1 MHLTELAIK
10 RPKMMTTIIL
20 VFVILGLY
28 TYSRIGV
35 ELFPAM
41 NIPYVSVR
49 VSYPGA
55 GAEEIEGKVVKP
67 LEDALSSLSGLK
79 QITSTA
85 STGSGNVSLEFDMS
99 ADANQAL
106 MDVQKKV
113 DGVRGRLPD
122 GAGDPIVMKMDTNSM
137 PILTLGLTGT
147 RPLSELYNI
156 ANDSIADKL
165 SQVQGVAQVSVSG
178 GKQREIQ
185 INLDKSKMEGF
196 GLTLNQVISRLK
208 TENLND
214 PSGRLD
220 RPEAEYNVRVLGEY
234 HSVQEISA
242 IQIPTSSGYAV
253 PLKSIATVVDGFAE
267 QRSMTRVNGTDA
279 VGIQISKNSDASVVE
294 VAKAVK
300 EQLALLQKDLPSGC
314 ELIISNDSSDFVQK
328 SLNGT
333 LGTIVEGII
342 CTGLILFLFLRKWR
356 PTLIVLLAIP
366 TSLLATVMMM
376 SFAGF
381 SFNMMSLMGLAL
393 CIGILVDDSIVVLE
407 NIDRHWSMGKL
418 PPVAALEGRSEIGM
432 AAIAITLSDIVVF
445 TPIAFMTGMIGQ
457 VFRQF
462 GLTVVFATLFSLFI
476 SFTMTPML
484 ASLLYKPKIEEENR
498 EPASDKP
505 SRLNELWQRIARL
518 GGTIK
523 QKYVTLLAWTM
534 GNRKKVIAFSTLAFV
549 LSFTVL
555 PLGLVGTEF
564 TPKTDQGSLNISLEM
579 PQGTPIA
586 KTDAALKQIED
597 YVKQIPEVRYYQ
609 TSLGGGRGSSSGG
622 NTGSISV
629 RLTDKTARDKTVWE
643 VGDSIRKWSKGFTA
657 GRVSVSEADAMGGG
671 GGGGSSSLQMVVK
684 GKDPD
689 QLLKLVDQITGVIGQ
704 VPGSA
709 DVNTNWRL
717 GQPEIEVIPDRDRT
731 AFYGVSI
738 SDVTS
743 TARNALNGATAGVYR
758 QGEKETDIVVRLSGA
773 NKQDVNSLR
782 NILINGTGGAV
793 PLGQVASITFGN
805 GPKDIRRVDRQRA
818 ITVTGSVRNRPLGEF
833 VSDVQ
838 AQVGKLNLPPGFS
851 ITYGGQAQSM
861 QENMG
866 ALVQALGLSIV
877 LVYMI
882 LIMLYESF
890 STPLIRMLSLPFGIV
905 GAFIALALTHTN
917 LNIFSMIGVIMLDGL
932 VAKNGTLLIDYTHTL
947 MGRGKSLRE
956 ALVEAGTTR
965 LRPILMTTIT
975 MVAGMLPTA
984 LALTEGAEMRSGM
997 AWVLI
1002 GGLLTSTLFTLFII
1016 PVVYTII
1023 DDWKAKRLAAKG
1035 KTPEPPRTLGAVAE

>member
-79 QITSTA
+79 QVTSTA
-85 STGSGNVSLEFDMS
+85 STGSGNVTLEFDMS

-122 GAGDPIVMKMDTNSM
+122 GAGDPVVMKMDTNSM
-137 PILTLGLTGT
+137 PILNLGLTGT

-165 SQVQGVAQVSVSG
+165 SQVQGVAQVNVSG

-234 HSVQEISA
+234 HSVQEISD

-294 VAKAVK
+294 VATAVK

-333 LGTIVEGII
+333 LGTIIEGII

-407 NIDRHWSMGKL
+407 NIDRHWAMGKL

-476 SFTMTPML
+476 SFTLTPML
-484 ASLLYKPKIEEENR
+484 ASLLYKPKIEGENEE
-498 EPASDKP
+498 PDPDKP
-505 SRLNELWQRIARL
+505 SRLKALWQRIASV

-534 GNRKKVIAFSTLAFV
+534 GNRKKVIAFSALAFF

-597 YVKQIPEVRYYQ
+597 YVKQIPDVRYYQ
-609 TSLGGGRGSSSGG
+609 TSLGGGRGTSSGG
-622 NTGSISV
+622 NTGSITV

-643 VGDSIRKWSKGFTA
+643 IGDSIRKWSKGFTA
-657 GRVSVSEADAMGGG
+657 GRISVSEADAMGGG

-717 GQPEIEVIPDRDRT
+717 GQPEIEVIPDRERT

-758 QGEKETDIVVRLSGA
+758 QGEKETDIVVRLAGA

-818 ITVTGSVRNRPLGEF
+818 ITITGSVRNRPLGEF

-838 AQVGKLNLPPGFS
+838 TQVGKLNLPPGFS

-905 GAFIALALTHTN
+905 GAFIALAITQTN

-965 LRPILMTTIT
+965 QRPILMTTIT

-1002 GGLLTSTLFTLFII
+1002 GGLITSTVFTLFVI

-1023 DDWKAKRLAAKG
+1023 DDWKGKRLAAKG